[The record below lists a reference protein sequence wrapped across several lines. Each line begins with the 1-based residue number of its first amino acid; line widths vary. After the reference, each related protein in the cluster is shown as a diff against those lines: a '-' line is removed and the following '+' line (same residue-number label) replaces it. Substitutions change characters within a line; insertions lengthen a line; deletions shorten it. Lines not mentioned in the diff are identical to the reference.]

1 MQKIS
6 FIGATFTA
14 GSVGLGV
21 FAGWGC
27 QLYGVRTVATI
38 GTIIYVGGNLA
49 ASFCTSI
56 TALILTQGLL
66 QAQLVCLR
74 LALLSS
80 AHTLTSGE
88 VWPSVLPVLEVRLRT
103 NILAPLILKASC
115 QVGVGGIFWSFVV
128 RALIAAVGLRVSLI
142 TRYFA
147 LQ

>member
-49 ASFCTSI
+49 ASSCTSI

-66 QAQLVCLR
+66 RSIGAACLFTPGTAIVGPYFDKR
-74 LALLSS
+74 RGLAFGIASS
-80 AHTLTSGE
+80 GGA
-88 VWPSVLPVLEVRLRT
+88 LE
-103 NILAPLILKASC
+103 S
-115 QVGVGGIFWSFVV
+115 
-128 RALIAAVGLRVSLI
+128 
-142 TRYFA
+142 
-147 LQ
+147 